1 MATAVGVRVSSLAPR
16 RSKVR
21 FAPTSFYACGT
32 KRRHPPA
39 PLLLL
44 SNRDPLRW
52 ARGWIRPTGGSFSF
66 LERSV
71 FIAPSTSGQSPLCS
85 DVFLCLR
92 HKKTSSARS
101 LAPPLQPRPA
111 ALGSR
116 LGPPYGRLFFLPGK
130 IGFHCP
136 FHVGAKSALLRRL
149 FMPAAQ
155 KDVIRPL
162 PGSSSP
168 TATHCAGLAV
178 GAALRAALL
187 PSWKDLLRRLFFP
200 EQKRCSPAPQRFV
213 RKLQPSAS
221 RQKRSLQRKRPT
233 GGDIPAGNQTVLF
246 PHAPGCIPPP
256 PGSPSPGKKPASL
269 RRNDWRGTTSPRP
282 DFWPNLPRR

>member
-52 ARGWIRPTGGSFSF
+52 ARGWGRPTGGSFSF

-71 FIAPSTSGQSPLCS
+71 FIAPSTSEQSPLCS

-111 ALGSR
+111 ALGSQ
-116 LGPPYGRLFFLPGK
+116 LGPPCGCLFPGNF
-130 IGFHCP
+130 GFHRS

-149 FMPAAQ
+149 F
-155 KDVIRPL
+155 L
-162 PGSSSP
+162 
-168 TATHCAGLAV
+168 
-178 GAALRAALL
+178 
-187 PSWKDLLRRLFFP
+187 P
-200 EQKRCSPAPQRFV
+200 EQKRRSPAPQRFV

-233 GGDIPAGNQTVLF
+233 GGDIPVGNQTVLF

-269 RRNDWRGTTSPRP
+269 RRNDWRDTVFPRP
-282 DFWPNLPRR
+282 DFWPNLPRK

>member
-101 LAPPLQPRPA
+101 LAPPLQPRPT
-111 ALGSR
+111 ALGSQ
-116 LGPPYGRLFFLPGK
+116 LGPPYGRLFFLLGKICSGVFFSRNKNAVRLRPNVSCESYNRRLPGK
-130 IGFHCP
+130 NGPCNANGLLEEIFQLAIKRFFFHMLP
-136 FHVGAKSALLRRL
+136 VVFLRL
-149 FMPAAQ
+149 PAAHRLVKSLRLYGGMTGEVQ
-155 KDVIRPL
+155 P
-162 PGSSSP
+162 
-168 TATHCAGLAV
+168 
-178 GAALRAALL
+178 LRALIFG
-187 PSWKDLLRRLFFP
+187 PICR
-200 EQKRCSPAPQRFV
+200 E
-213 RKLQPSAS
+213 
-221 RQKRSLQRKRPT
+221 
-233 GGDIPAGNQTVLF
+233 
-246 PHAPGCIPPP
+246 
-256 PGSPSPGKKPASL
+256 GK
-269 RRNDWRGTTSPRP
+269 
-282 DFWPNLPRR
+282 